1 MDPNTRLFAM
11 GAAGQAVA
19 IPDIGGFFEGGYV
32 AGYISDTANG
42 TPTRVLIVAPKSG
55 GEITSVQYKTT
66 TAGDTNPPSQNSV
79 YGKLAT
85 DFFTGTTYPAFNWAK
100 GLSINGYTDWYIPAK
115 NELEILYRNLK
126 PTTTSNNTSSG
137 ANANGVTGATANY
150 TSGSP
155 AQTSVTAFQTGN
167 SEAFASASYW
177 SSSESSGNTAAALE
191 QTFSDGSQSAS
202 RGKVSSIYARA
213 IRSVS
218 IIPTPGAIGTAYEG
232 GYYAGQIQVSGIV
245 YNLVVA
251 PKSGG
256 ENTSVQY
263 KTSNTADTNP
273 NSQNLEY
280 GKLATDQFNDSA
292 HPAFQWASGLTIN
305 GFSDWYIPARNELE
319 ILYRNLKPTT
329 DSNNT
334 ITSSGANSNAVP
346 SATPNYTSGS
356 PAQTSVTAFQTGNS
370 EAFASA
376 LYWSSSEFSGSTST
390 AWSQFFVNGTQGF
403 PFGKT
408 DSEYARAIRRVAA

>member
-19 IPDIGGFFEGGYV
+19 IPGIGGFFEGGYV

-42 TPTRVLIVAPKSG
+42 TPTRVLIVAPKTG
-55 GEITSVQYKTT
+55 GENTSVQYKTSN
-66 TAGDTNPPSQNSV
+66 TADTNPPSQNEV

-85 DFFTGTTYPAFNWAK
+85 DFFTGATYPAFNWAK
-100 GLSINGYTDWYIPAK
+100 GLSINGFSDWYIPAK

-126 PTTTSNNTSSG
+126 PTTDSNNTSSG
-137 ANANGVTGATANY
+137 ANSNAVPSAAPNY

-167 SEAFASASYW
+167 SEAFASDTYW
-177 SSSESSGNTAAALE
+177 SSSEFSSNTGEAWRQIFSNGGQGNRSKSNVT
-191 QTFSDGSQSAS
+191 
-202 RGKVSSIYARA
+202 YARA

-263 KTSNTADTNP
+263 KTSNTSDTNP

-305 GFSDWYIPARNELE
+305 GFSDWYIPAKNELE

-329 DSNNT
+329 TSNNT
-334 ITSSGANSNAVP
+334 GSGANTNAYP

-376 LYWSSSEFSGSTST
+376 SYWSSSENSSNILR
-390 AWSQFFVNGTQGF
+390 AWSQLFLDGSQSGGIAKDTSLF
-403 PFGKT
+403 
-408 DSEYARAIRRVAA
+408 ARAIRRVAAV